1 MIKPIKGIEI
11 SEPFFMA
18 PLAGITDRSFR
29 TLCAEQGASM
39 LYSEMIS
46 AKGLVYGDRGTER
59 LLKIGEN
66 ETTVGFQIF
75 GSDPEIMARA
85 VIMLE
90 DRKNLLID
98 VNMGCPVPKVV
109 KNGEGVALMKDPELI
124 YKIIKG
130 MVEVTRK
137 PVTAK
142 IRTGWDMDSVNC
154 VEVAK
159 ALQEAG
165 ASAVTVHGRTGKQMY
180 SGNADR
186 NIIKAV
192 KEAVE
197 IPVIANG
204 DIFSGEEAMHVLR
217 DTGCDYVMIAR
228 GALGNP
234 WIFKESISLRKG
246 LEYDPPALRKKVDTM
261 KRHLNMLCEDKGE
274 RVAVCEMRKHT
285 GWYLKGV
292 RGASCIRRKINGV
305 HTVKDYLAVLDTVL

>member
-1 MIKPIKGIEI
+1 
-11 SEPFFMA
+11 
-18 PLAGITDRSFR
+18 
-29 TLCAEQGASM
+29 
-39 LYSEMIS
+39 
-46 AKGLVYGDRGTER
+46 
-59 LLKIGEN
+59 
-66 ETTVGFQIF
+66 
-75 GSDPEIMARA
+75 
-85 VIMLE
+85 
-90 DRKNLLID
+90 
-98 VNMGCPVPKVV
+98 
-109 KNGEGVALMKDPELI
+109 
-124 YKIIKG
+124 
-130 MVEVTRK
+130 
-137 PVTAK
+137 
-142 IRTGWDMDSVNC
+142 MDSVNC

-186 NIIKAV
+186 NIIKTV

-246 LEYDPPALRKKVDTM
+246 LKYDPPALRKKVDTM

-292 RGASCIRRKINGV
+292 RGASCIRRKINSV
-305 HTVKDYLAVLDTVL
+305 HTVKDYLTVLDTVL